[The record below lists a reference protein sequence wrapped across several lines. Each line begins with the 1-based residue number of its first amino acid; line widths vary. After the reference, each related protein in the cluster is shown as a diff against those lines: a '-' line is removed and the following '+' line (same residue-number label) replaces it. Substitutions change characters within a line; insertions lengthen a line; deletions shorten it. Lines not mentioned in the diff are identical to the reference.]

1 MVTST
6 LIACMLIGA
15 ALLGGFAATP
25 ASDLY
30 EVEPRQLADLWQ
42 KERVS
47 PLDPNSI
54 RHSQLMRNLQSLTQ
68 ENPGFMEL
76 EQVGTSVEGRRIML
90 ASLGS
95 GPQKILLWSQMHG
108 NEPTAT
114 CALVDLLQFFA
125 VHRRDPWVADILAK
139 YRLLIL
145 PMLNPDGA
153 ERNDR
158 RNAQG
163 IDVNRDARVLQTPE
177 GRILKAVR
185 DRWEPFLGFNLH
197 NQNGRTTVGDTGK
210 VATVALLAVAADLP
224 EAGKPRL
231 PDMPD
236 ALSKRVTAVLYEAL
250 STFAYGHIS
259 RYDEPFNPRAF
270 GDNLTLWGTPI
281 VLIESGGLPA
291 GAPAN
296 MTVQLNFVGILAVLN
311 SLSTGRIRN
320 ANPAVFD
327 ALKLNSDNP
336 IYDLILKNAWICNGS
351 GIPLFRADLAIRQDA
366 RAGASGTAIVADL
379 GDLGL
384 NSAHQTVDCTDTLI
398 TPGLIAWDPESSL
411 FAQGG
416 DGIRY
421 LRRGILTLI
430 RTAPW
435 ADLQSREPAPE
446 GWPPF
451 PGPDWA
457 YVLSGE
463 PQREDEK
470 SQIRLA
476 EWLAAGAR
484 AWVQAA
490 PENASRLTGMARV
503 AGWFAT
509 PVLPRAEAFRFQV
522 PGEWTG
528 NPAQVL
534 TRWTSEAARAF
545 RLGNRGTI
553 TSGSP
558 ADLVFWSIPVGQA
571 PVDLRDCRPE
581 KILLNG
587 RLIDLSK
594 PEIPG
599 PGRFLGGRTGR

>member
-1 MVTST
+1 MESST
-6 LIACMLIGA
+6 LIACMLIGT
-15 ALLGGFAATP
+15 ALLGGFAAAP

-47 PLDPNSI
+47 PLDPYSI
-54 RHSQLMRNLQSLTQ
+54 RHSQLIRHLQSFARD
-68 ENPGFMEL
+68 NAGFIEL
-76 EQVGTSVEGRRIML
+76 EQVGTSVEGRDIML
-90 ASLGS
+90 AGLGS

-114 CALVDLLQFFA
+114 CSLIDLLQFFA
-125 VHRRDPWVADILAK
+125 AHRRDPWVADILAK

-185 DRWEPFLGFNLH
+185 DRFEPFLGFNLH
-197 NQNGRTTVGDTGK
+197 NQNGLTTVGDTGK
-210 VATVALLAVAADLP
+210 VATIALLAVAADLP
-224 EAGKPRL
+224 EAQKSPQ
-231 PDMPD
+231 PDIPD
-236 ALSKRVTAVLYEAL
+236 VLSKRVTAVLYEAL
-250 STFAYGHIS
+250 SPFAYGHIS

-270 GDNLTLWGTPI
+270 GDNLTLWGTPV

-296 MTVQLNFVGILAVLN
+296 MTVQLNFVGVLAVLN

-336 IYDLILKNAWICNGS
+336 IYDLILRNAWICNGA
-351 GIPLFRADLAIRQDA
+351 GVPLFRADLAIRQDS
-366 RAGASGTAIVADL
+366 RAGASGTAIIADL

-384 NSAHQTVDCTDTLI
+384 NSAHQILDCTDTMI
-398 TPGLIAWDPESSL
+398 TPGLIAWDPQSSL
-411 FAQGG
+411 FTQSG
-416 DGIRY
+416 DGIEY
-421 LRRGILTLI
+421 LRRGILALI
-430 RTAPW
+430 RTASW
-435 ADLQSREPAPE
+435 TDFASREPVRE
-446 GWPPF
+446 EWPAF
-451 PGPDWA
+451 TGLDWGF
-457 YVLSGE
+457 VLAGE
-463 PQREDEK
+463 PQHEDER

-476 EWLAAGAR
+476 AWLAAGAR
-484 AWVQAA
+484 GWIPDA
-490 PENASRLTGMARV
+490 PENVSRLTGMQRV
-503 AGWFAT
+503 AGWFGA
-509 PVLPRAEAFRFQV
+509 PVFPREEALRYHP

-528 NPAQVL
+528 DPAKVL
-534 TRWTSEAARAF
+534 PRWTSEAARAF

-553 TSGSP
+553 ATGSP
-558 ADLVFWSIPVGQA
+558 ADLVIWSIPSGKA
-571 PVDLRDCRPE
+571 PVDLRDCKPE

-587 RLIDLSK
+587 RWIDMSQ
-594 PEIPG
+594 PG
-599 PGRFLGGRTGR
+599 EWKPGRFLGSRSTR